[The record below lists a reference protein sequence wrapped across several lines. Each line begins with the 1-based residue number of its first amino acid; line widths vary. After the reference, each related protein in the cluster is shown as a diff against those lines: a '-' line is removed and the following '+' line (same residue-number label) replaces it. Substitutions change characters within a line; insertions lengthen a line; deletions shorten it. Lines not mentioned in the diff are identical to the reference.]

1 LAATGAT
8 VPEWTVES
16 PFVRVET
23 REPADTDVRARLDPE
38 LAAGEVRRDHHELHV
53 GAPHLPGH
61 DSLRSA
67 AACAA
72 RSMRSK
78 GGTIAWSA
86 TTPDDVR
93 AIVEGTAYGAYDP
106 GLYKQRYDDRPELTL
121 ALDAPS
127 DLHAL
132 AQRQAIVVR
141 HLDATRNLANR
152 PANDLT
158 PSALA
163 DYAYGLAGG
172 HLSVEA
178 HGRDWIEGE
187 QMGGLAA
194 VSAGSAQEPR
204 LIVMRHDPPDARDD
218 VVLGLVGK
226 AVTFDSGGISLKK
239 ALRMQDMKG
248 DMSGGAAVI
257 EATAAIAE
265 LGLPLRVLTVV
276 AATENVQGN
285 AAYKPGD
292 ILRISNGKTIEIVNT
307 DAEGRLILADAL
319 HYARSNGATHI
330 ADFATLTGA
339 MVRALGDLY
348 AGWFCN
354 DETFAD
360 AVERASERSGDL
372 AWRFPLHPRY
382 RRYIDSDFADMK
394 NSSDLGEGSAILAAE
409 LLREF
414 TGDGAWAHFDISPA
428 FIERR
433 RPDYALDQGG
443 TGYGVRLIVELAQ
456 ELVP

>member
-1 LAATGAT
+1 M
-8 VPEWTVES
+8 
-16 PFVRVET
+16 RVET
-23 REPADTDVRARLDPE
+23 RKAADGDVRARLDPG
-38 LAAGEVRRDHHELHV
+38 LGAAEVRRDGAELRV
-53 GAPHLPGH
+53 GAPELPGH
-61 DSLRSA
+61 DGLRA
-67 AACAA
+67 AAAHAA
-72 RSMRSK
+72 RSLRRD
-78 GGTIAWSA
+78 GGAIAWSA
-86 TTPDDVR
+86 TTADEVR
-93 AIVEGTAYGAYDP
+93 AIVEGTAYGAYDA
-106 GLYKQRYDDRPELTL
+106 GLYKERYDARAELTL
-121 ALDAPS
+121 ALDAPAE
-127 DLHAL
+127 LQEL
-132 AQRQAIVVR
+132 AARQEVVVR

-152 PANDLT
+152 PPNDLT
-158 PSALA
+158 AEALA
-163 DYAYGLAGG
+163 EHARGLAGG
-172 HLSVEA
+172 HLTVEA
-178 HGRDWIEGE
+178 HGRDWIHERG
-187 QMGGLAA
+187 MGGLAA
-194 VSAGSAQEPR
+194 VAAGSGREPQ
-204 LIVMRHDPPDARDD
+204 LIVMRHEPPGARGD
-218 VVLGLVGK
+218 VMLGLVGK

-276 AATENVQGN
+276 AATENVQGD
-285 AAYKPGD
+285 AAYRPGD
-292 ILRISNGKTIEIVNT
+292 ILRISNGKTIEIINT

-354 DETFAD
+354 DETFAG
-360 AVERASERSGDL
+360 AVDRASERSGDL

-394 NSSDLGEGSAILAAE
+394 NASDLGEGSAILAAE

-414 TGDGAWAHFDISPA
+414 AGDGPWAHFDVAPA
-428 FIERR
+428 YIERR

-443 TGYGVRLIVELAQ
+443 TGYGVRLIVELAE
-456 ELVP
+456 ELL

>member
-1 LAATGAT
+1 
-8 VPEWTVES
+8 
-16 PFVRVET
+16 VRVET
-23 REPADTDVRARLDPE
+23 REASGADVRARLDPG
-38 LAAGEVRRDHHELHV
+38 LRPGEVRRDGDELHV
-53 GAPHLPGH
+53 GAPDLPGH
-61 DSLRSA
+61 DGLRSA
-67 AACAA
+67 AAHAA
-72 RSMRSK
+72 RSLRSD

-86 TTPDDVR
+86 ANADEVR

-106 GLYKQRYDDRPELTL
+106 GLYKTRYDGRPELTL
-121 ALDAPS
+121 ALDAPTG
-127 DLHAL
+127 LYAL
-132 AQRQAIVVR
+132 VERQAVVVR
-141 HLDATRNLANR
+141 HLDATRDLANR
-152 PANDLT
+152 PPNDLT
-158 PSALA
+158 PAALA
-163 DYAYGLAGG
+163 EHALGRAGG
-172 HLSVEA
+172 YLSVDA
-178 HGRDWIEGE
+178 HGGDWIDG
-187 QMGGLAA
+187 QGMGGLAA
-194 VSAGSAQEPR
+194 VAAGSAQEPR
-204 LIVMRHDPPDARDD
+204 LIVMRHEPPDARDG

-239 ALRMQDMKG
+239 PLRMQDMKG

-265 LGLPLRVLTVV
+265 LGLPIRVLTVV
-276 AATENVQGN
+276 AATENVQGSS
-285 AAYKPGD
+285 AFKPGD

-319 HYARSNGATHI
+319 HYARSNGATHV

-354 DETFAD
+354 DETFAA

-382 RRYIDSDFADMK
+382 RRYVDSDFADMK

-414 TGDGAWAHFDISPA
+414 AGDGPWAHFDIAPA

-443 TGYGVRLIVELAQ
+443 TGYGVRLIVELA
-456 ELVP
+456 EGLVS

>member
-1 LAATGAT
+1 VL
-8 VPEWTVES
+8 
-16 PFVRVET
+16 VET
-23 REPADTDVRARLDPE
+23 REAAATDVRARLDPE
-38 LAAGEVRRDHHELHV
+38 LEPGEVRRDAGEVRV
-53 GAPHLPGH
+53 GSPDLPGH
-61 DSLRSA
+61 DGLRTA
-67 AACAA
+67 AALAA
-72 RSMRSK
+72 RSLRRH

-86 TTPDDVR
+86 TSAVEVR

-106 GLYKQRYDDRPELTL
+106 GLYKQRYDGRPELTL
-121 ALDAPS
+121 ALDAPA
-127 DLHAL
+127 DLHEL
-132 AQRQAIVVR
+132 ARRQEVVVR
-141 HLDATRNLANR
+141 HLDATRDLANR
-152 PANDLT
+152 PPNDLT
-158 PSALA
+158 PIALA
-163 DYAYGLAGG
+163 DHARSLAVD
-172 HLSVEA
+172 HLSVDA
-178 HGRDWIEGE
+178 HGRDWIEAQG
-187 QMGGLAA
+187 MGGLAA
-194 VSAGSAQEPR
+194 VSGGSAREPQ
-204 LIVMRHDPPDARDD
+204 LIVMRHDPPGAREG
-218 VVLGLVGK
+218 VTLGLVGK

-292 ILRISNGKTIEIVNT
+292 ILRISNGKTIEIINT

-354 DETFAD
+354 DETFA
-360 AVERASERSGDL
+360 ATVATASERSGDL

-394 NSSDLGEGSAILAAE
+394 NASDLGEGGAILAAE

-414 TGDGAWAHFDISPA
+414 AGDGPWAHFDVAPA
-428 FIERR
+428 YIARR

-443 TGYGVRLIVELAQ
+443 TGYGVRLIVELAE
-456 ELVP
+456 ELFA

>member
-1 LAATGAT
+1 M
-8 VPEWTVES
+8 
-16 PFVRVET
+16 RVET
-23 REPADTDVRARLDPE
+23 REPAGADVRARLDPA
-38 LAAGEVRRDHHELHV
+38 LKHGEVRRDATELRV
-53 GAPHLPGH
+53 GAPDLPGH
-61 DSLRSA
+61 DGLRSA
-67 AACAA
+67 AAHAA
-72 RSMRSK
+72 RSLRSE

-86 TTPDDVR
+86 TTEDEVR

-106 GLYKQRYDDRPELTL
+106 GLYQQRYDGRPELTL
-121 ALDAPS
+121 ALDAPE

-132 AQRQAIVVR
+132 AERQAIVVR
-141 HLDATRNLANR
+141 HLDATRDLANR
-152 PANDLT
+152 PPNDLT
-158 PSALA
+158 PTALGDHA
-163 DYAYGLAGG
+163 QSLAGD

-178 HGRDWIEGE
+178 HGRDWIDEQ

-194 VSAGSAQEPR
+194 VAAGSAQEPR
-204 LIVMRHDPPDARDD
+204 LILMRYDPPDARDG
-218 VVLGLVGK
+218 VLLGLVGK
-226 AVTFDSGGISLKK
+226 AVTFDSGGISLKN

-265 LGLPLRVLTVV
+265 LGLPIRVLTVV
-276 AATENVQGN
+276 AATENVQGS

-292 ILRISNGKTIEIVNT
+292 ILHISNGKTIEIVNT

-319 HYARSNGATHI
+319 HYARANGATHI

-354 DETFAD
+354 DEAFAE

-394 NSSDLGEGSAILAAE
+394 NSSELGEGSAILAAE

-414 TGDGAWAHFDISPA
+414 AGDGPWAHFDIAPA
-428 FIERR
+428 FIERH

-443 TGYGVRLIVELAQ
+443 TGYGVRLIVELA
-456 ELVP
+456 EGLVS

>member
-1 LAATGAT
+1 M
-8 VPEWTVES
+8 
-16 PFVRVET
+16 RVET
-23 REPADTDVRARLDPE
+23 REAADGDVRARLDPS
-38 LAAGEVRRDHHELHV
+38 LGAAEVRRDGAELRV
-53 GAPHLPGH
+53 GAPDLPGH
-61 DSLRSA
+61 DGLRA
-67 AACAA
+67 AAAHAA
-72 RSMRSK
+72 RALRRE

-86 TTPDDVR
+86 TTADDVR

-106 GLYKQRYDDRPELTL
+106 GLYKERYDDRPELTL
-121 ALDAPS
+121 ALEAPAE
-127 DLHAL
+127 LHEL
-132 AQRQAIVVR
+132 ARRQEVVVR

-152 PANDLT
+152 PPNDLT
-158 PSALA
+158 PEVLA
-163 DYAYGLAGG
+163 EHARSLAGG
-172 HLSVEA
+172 HLTVEA
-178 HGRDWIEGE
+178 YGRDWIRDRG
-187 QMGGLAA
+187 MGGLAA
-194 VSAGSAQEPR
+194 VAAGSAREPQ
-204 LIVMRHDPPDARDD
+204 LIVMRHEPPGARDD
-218 VVLGLVGK
+218 VTLGLVGK

-257 EATAAIAE
+257 EGTAAIAE

-276 AATENVQGN
+276 ASTENVQGN
-285 AAYKPGD
+285 AAYRPGD
-292 ILRISNGKTIEIVNT
+292 ILRISNGKTIEIINT

-354 DETFAD
+354 DETFAG
-360 AVERASERSGDL
+360 AVDRASARSGDL

-394 NSSDLGEGSAILAAE
+394 NASDLGEGSAILAAE

-414 TGDGAWAHFDISPA
+414 AGDGPWAHFDVAPA
-428 FIERR
+428 YIERR

-443 TGYGVRLIVELAQ
+443 TGYGVRLIVELAE
-456 ELVP
+456 ELS

>member
-1 LAATGAT
+1 
-8 VPEWTVES
+8 
-16 PFVRVET
+16 VRVET
-23 REPADTDVRARLDPE
+23 REAAGGDVRARLDPR
-38 LAAGEVRRDHHELHV
+38 LGAFEVRRDGDELRV
-53 GAPHLPGH
+53 GAPDLPGH
-61 DSLRSA
+61 DGLRAAAAHAARTLRSD
-67 AACAA
+67 
-72 RSMRSK
+72 
-78 GGTIAWSA
+78 GGAIAWSA
-86 TTPDDVR
+86 TNADEVR
-93 AIVEGTAYGAYDP
+93 AIVEGTAYGAYDA
-106 GLYKQRYDDRPELTL
+106 GLYKQRYEGRPELTL

-127 DLHAL
+127 ALHEL
-132 AQRQAIVVR
+132 ARRQEVVAR
-141 HLDATRNLANR
+141 HLDATRDLANR
-152 PANDLT
+152 PPNDLT
-158 PSALA
+158 PTALA
-163 DYAYGLAGG
+163 DHARGLAGG
-172 HLSVEA
+172 HLGVEA
-178 HGRDWIEGE
+178 HGRDWIHE
-187 QMGGLAA
+187 QRMGGLAA
-194 VSAGSAQEPR
+194 VAAGSAQEPQ
-204 LIVMRHDPPDARDD
+204 LIVLRHEPPGARDD
-218 VVLGLVGK
+218 VMLGLVGK

-292 ILRISNGKTIEIVNT
+292 ILRISNGKTIEIINT

-354 DETFAD
+354 DEPFAA

-394 NSSDLGEGSAILAAE
+394 NASDLGEGSAILAAE

-414 TGDGAWAHFDISPA
+414 AGDGPWAHFDIAPA
-428 FIERR
+428 YIERR

-443 TGYGVRLIVELAQ
+443 TGYGVRLIVELAE
-456 ELVP
+456 ELCR